1 MASEPRSG
9 SIMPNRWWSDSG
21 TCGKAVMREP
31 RASKRSNSKG
41 VRRK

>member
-1 MASEPRSG
+1 MASEPQSG
-9 SIMPNRWWSDSG
+9 SIMPNRLVERSG